1 MKIKNSSLVALTTLG
16 AVFLTTACSSIP
28 KTAHQQALSTQEQQF
43 QQELV
48 DQRANFEKEIKALK
62 TENSTVAKRA
72 AQAEAN
78 ASSGS
83 ARSEVVAAVNTEL
96 FPPNAKPGQC
106 WSRVLTP
113 ARFVTNTERVLV
125 KPESEDISIL
135 PAKYAPATERIL
147 VKEASTKIVPV
158 APTYKTVTERVMVR
172 PAHTHLKTIPAKY
185 ETISN
190 RVLDKAAHTVWK
202 RGAGFQSSA
211 LETRIDNG
219 TGEIMCLVE
228 VPATYKTVT
237 KTILK
242 TPETVVEEQHDAEY
256 ETITRRVLDKPAT
269 TKTVVVPAEY
279 KVVNVQRLVTPE
291 KEVRKAIPA
300 VYKNVTSSEKVS
312 DEVLA
317 WEEVL
322 CEVNMDT
329 QTVAQLQRTLR
340 RAGSYAGPIDGVYGP
355 MTERAAN
362 SYAKKHGLPTG
373 SRLISLKTVKHL
385 GLNI

>member
-96 FPPNAKPGQC
+96 F
-106 WSRVLTP
+106 
-113 ARFVTNTERVLV
+113 
-125 KPESEDISIL
+125 
-135 PAKYAPATERIL
+135 
-147 VKEASTKIVPV
+147 KEASTKIVPV

-322 CEVNMDT
+322 CEN
-329 QTVAQLQRTLR
+329 
-340 RAGSYAGPIDGVYGP
+340 G
-355 MTERAAN
+355 
-362 SYAKKHGLPTG
+362 
-373 SRLISLKTVKHL
+373 
-385 GLNI
+385 

>member
-48 DQRANFEKEIKALK
+48 DQRA
-62 TENSTVAKRA
+62 
-72 AQAEAN
+72 

-312 DEVLA
+312 DEV
-317 WEEVL
+317 
-322 CEVNMDT
+322 
-329 QTVAQLQRTLR
+329 
-340 RAGSYAGPIDGVYGP
+340 
-355 MTERAAN
+355 
-362 SYAKKHGLPTG
+362 
-373 SRLISLKTVKHL
+373 RLLLKTQL
-385 GLNI
+385 AIAGFFYGC